1 MQRTSSHIKNLLHRP
16 FIIITSSHYAA
27 KHVMKVKVNEI
38 NNFELGTLDAILMQF
53 KVFVEVRHFL
63 YRLHPNSY
71 MNLVQFWMLEQCV
84 SLQKLAPQMIF
95 WLPIWGVIRLWQ
107 CFCSEFDTVE
117 LNAQLW
123 AMFDHVRRI
132 KGKSESS

>member
-1 MQRTSSHIKNLLHRP
+1 MVKIELHFPPPIHCQCPTGAKDDDLCAHVKSSSRSKTLFKCTVKLCQIATHKLPYKKSSSWTLYHYYIFLLRC
-16 FIIITSSHYAA
+16 
-27 KHVMKVKVNEI
+27 KVKVNEI
-38 NNFELGTLDAILMQF
+38 NNFDLGTLDTILMQF

-95 WLPIWGVIRLWQ
+95 
-107 CFCSEFDTVE
+107 
-117 LNAQLW
+117 
-123 AMFDHVRRI
+123 
-132 KGKSESS
+132 